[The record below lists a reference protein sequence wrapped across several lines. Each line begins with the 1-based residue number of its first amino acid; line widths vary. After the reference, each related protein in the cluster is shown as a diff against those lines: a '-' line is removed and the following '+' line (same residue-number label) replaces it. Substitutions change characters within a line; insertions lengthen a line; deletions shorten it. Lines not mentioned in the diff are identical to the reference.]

1 LASKNWRIAGV
12 APAGVEGVEDDIREG
27 AVTGHDSDALSGAKH
42 RSITSDP
49 EPHRRSASLVILA
62 LDTTTRAGSVAILR
76 DGEILSEINGDASL
90 THGQRLPAEFR
101 LALETA
107 GVALDDVGLLA
118 VVAGPGSFTGL
129 RVGIAAIQGLAF
141 SRGLSVVPVSALEA
155 IGRHTLRTTTPD
167 ALVAPWI
174 DAQRGEVFAILYDG
188 DVERPLVPP
197 SSAPPQATLD
207 ALLDLGLTSARDEG
221 RSRPIIFAG
230 DGAVRYKDAIARALG
245 ARAAVLEPAPAL
257 AAEAAR
263 LAARHPERAVVPH
276 AIVPIYVRRPD
287 AELARGRAGR

>member
-27 AVTGHDSDALSGAKH
+27 AVMGHDSAALSGAKH

-49 EPHRRSASLVILA
+49 EPPGRSAFLVILA
-62 LDTTTRAGSVAILR
+62 LDTTTRAGSVAVLR
-76 DGEILSEINGDASL
+76 DDEILSEISGDASL
-90 THGQRLPAEFR
+90 THGQRLPADLGRALEAAG
-101 LALETA
+101 LALA
-107 GVALDDVGLLA
+107 DVGRLA

-129 RVGIAAIQGLAF
+129 RVGIAAIQGLAL
-141 SRGLSVVPVSALEA
+141 SRGLTVAPVSALEA
-155 IGRHTLRTTTPD
+155 IGRHTRRNSSRD

-188 DVERPLVPP
+188 NVERPLVPP
-197 SSAPPQATLD
+197 SSAHPQATLD
-207 ALLDLGLTSARDEG
+207 LWTDVLG
-221 RSRPIIFAG
+221 SRPIVFAG
-230 DGAVRYKDAIARALG
+230 DGAVRYKETIVRTLGSRAV
-245 ARAAVLEPAPAL
+245 VLEPAPAL

-263 LAARHPERAVVPH
+263 IAARHPERAVAPH

-287 AELARGRAGR
+287 AELARGRSGR

>member
-76 DGEILSEINGDASL
+76 DGEILSEISGDASL

-101 LALETA
+101 LALDA
-107 GVALDDVGLLA
+107 AAVALDDVGLLA

-141 SRGLSVVPVSALEA
+141 SRALSVVPVSALEA
-155 IGRHTLRTTTPD
+155 IGRHTLRNTSPD
-167 ALVAPWI
+167 TLVAPWI

-188 DVERPLVPP
+188 DVERPLVAA
-197 SSAPPQATLD
+197 SSASPQATLESFL
-207 ALLDLGLTSARDEG
+207 ASARDVLS
-221 RSRPIIFAG
+221 SRAIAFAG
-230 DGAVRYKDAIARALG
+230 DGAVRYKDAIARTLG
-245 ARAAVLEPAPAL
+245 SRAAVLEPAPAL

-263 LAARHPERAVVPH
+263 IAARHPERAVAPH

>member
-1 LASKNWRIAGV
+1 V

-76 DGEILSEINGDASL
+76 DGDILTEISGDASL

-101 LALETA
+101 LALDA
-107 GVALDDVGLLA
+107 AAVALDDVGLLA

-155 IGRHTLRTTTPD
+155 IGRHTFRRTGPD
-167 ALVAPWI
+167 TLGAPWI

-188 DVERPLVPP
+188 DVERPLVAA
-197 SSAPPQATLD
+197 SSASPQATLESVL
-207 ALLDLGLTSARDEG
+207 ASARDVVG
-221 RSRPIIFAG
+221 SRAVAFAG
-230 DGAVRYKDAIARALG
+230 DGAVRYKDAIARTLG
-245 ARAAVLEPAPAL
+245 PRAAVLEPAPAL

-263 LAARHPERAVVPH
+263 IAARHPERAVAPH

>member
-1 LASKNWRIAGV
+1 M

-27 AVTGHDSDALSGAKH
+27 ALMGHDSDALSGAKH

-76 DGEILSEINGDASL
+76 DGDILSEISGDPSL

-101 LALETA
+101 LALDAA
-107 GVALDDVGLLA
+107 GVALDDVGRLA

-141 SRGLSVVPVSALEA
+141 SRALSVVPVSALEA
-155 IGRHTLRTTTPD
+155 IGRHTLRSTGPGT
-167 ALVAPWI
+167 LVAPWI

-188 DVERPLVPP
+188 DVERPLVAA
-197 SSAPPQATLD
+197 SSAPPQATLESFF
-207 ALLDLGLTSARDEG
+207 ASARDVLG
-221 RSRPIIFAG
+221 SRAIVFAG
-230 DGAVRYKDAIARALG
+230 DGAVRYKDAIARTLG
-245 ARAAVLEPAPAL
+245 SRAAVLEPAPAL

-263 LAARHPERAVVPH
+263 MAARHPERAVAPH